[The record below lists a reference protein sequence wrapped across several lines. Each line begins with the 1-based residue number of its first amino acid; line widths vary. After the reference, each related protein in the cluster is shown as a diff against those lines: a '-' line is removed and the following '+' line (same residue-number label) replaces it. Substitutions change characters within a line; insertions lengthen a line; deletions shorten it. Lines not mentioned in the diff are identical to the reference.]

1 MNIGP
6 DPAAAPTVLDSVLD
20 VIAAHA
26 PAAEDAGRL
35 PDAVVEALARSGIYR
50 TALPKELGGYGEPPG
65 TLCARVEQISAVD
78 GSTGWCVAIGAGT
91 NVFAG
96 YLDRQGAEEV
106 FAKPDTGNASIF
118 GPRGELSW
126 QDGRWRLTGRWPYG
140 TFCLHAAW
148 IAVNTIV
155 RDRSG
160 TVEPEPRLVFAPADE
175 FTIHRGTWDTAGLQA
190 TGSHDVSAEQIV
202 IDPRR
207 SCRFSDS
214 AWVDEPLWRIPVFT
228 VLHSWMSSSVL
239 GIARGALNAVS
250 EMIVAHEPSHRPLA
264 ASPIAIGEWAAADS
278 AVRAARAGLR
288 AALDDAWHM
297 ACTRQPVGRSTQAR
311 VLLACIHA
319 CDSSVEAVG
328 VAHRLAGG
336 ASTRRSHF
344 LARCLRD
351 VLTARQH
358 IGFSHDRRATYAM
371 VAAGSDEQVPPFI
384 I

>member
-1 MNIGP
+1 MNLGA
-6 DPAAAPTVLDSVLD
+6 DPSAVPTNLDSVLD

-35 PDAVVEALARSGIYR
+35 PEAVIEALSRSGIYR
-50 TALPKELGGYGEPPG
+50 TALPKELGGYGEHPG
-65 TLCARVEQISAVD
+65 ALCTLVEQIAAVD
-78 GSTGWCVAIGAGT
+78 GSTGWCTAIGAGT

-96 YLDRQGAEEV
+96 YLDRQGAAEV
-106 FAKPDTGNASIF
+106 FAEPDMGKASIF
-118 GPRGELSW
+118 GAQGELGW
-126 QDGRWRLTGRWPYG
+126 QDGRWRLTGRWSYG
-140 TFCLHAAW
+140 TFCLHADW
-148 IAVNTIV
+148 IAVNTRV
-155 RDRSG
+155 RNRSG
-160 TVEPEPRLVFAPADE
+160 AVEPEPRLVFAPANE
-175 FTIHRGTWDTAGLQA
+175 FTIHRSTWDTTGLRA
-190 TGSHDVSAEQIV
+190 TGSHDVSAEQVV

-207 SCRFSDS
+207 ICRFSDS
-214 AWVDEPLWRIPVFT
+214 AWTDEPLWRIPVFT

-239 GIARGALNAVS
+239 GIARGALYVVS
-250 EMIVAHEPSHRPLA
+250 EMIVAQEPRHRPLA
-264 ASPIAIGEWAAADS
+264 ASPITLGEWAAADS

-288 AALDDAWHM
+288 AALDDAWRM
-297 ACTRQPVGRSTQAR
+297 ACARQPVGRSTQAR